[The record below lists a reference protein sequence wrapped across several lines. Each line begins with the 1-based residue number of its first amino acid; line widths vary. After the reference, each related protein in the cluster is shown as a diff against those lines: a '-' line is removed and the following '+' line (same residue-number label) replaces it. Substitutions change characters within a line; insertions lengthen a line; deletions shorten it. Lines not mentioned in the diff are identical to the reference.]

1 MTTKQR
7 AFLRS
12 LAQTTD
18 PITQIGKDGI
28 TPAFLAGVEAAIEKR
43 ELVKISVL
51 QTSPIFAKEASEQIA
66 EAVGAAVV
74 QVIGSKIVLYRKNQ
88 KKPKIVLP
96 R

>member
-12 LAQTTD
+12 LAQTID
-18 PITQIGKDGI
+18 PVTQIGKEGI
-28 TPAFLAGVEAAIEKR
+28 TDAFLTSVDQAIEKR
-43 ELVKISVL
+43 ELIKISVL
-51 QTSPIFAKEASEQIA
+51 QTSPVFAKEASVEIA
-66 EAVGAAVV
+66 QAIGAVVV
-74 QVIGSKIVLYRKNQ
+74 QVIGSKIVLYRKNE

>member
-18 PITQIGKDGI
+18 PVTQIGKEGV
-28 TPAFLAGVEAAIEKR
+28 TEAFLVGVDKAIEKR

-51 QTSPIFAKEASEQIA
+51 QTSPIFAKEASVEIA
-66 EAVGAAVV
+66 EAIGAVVV
-74 QVIGSKIVLYRKNQ
+74 QVIGNKIVLYRKNE
-88 KKPKIVLP
+88 KKPQIILP

>member
-7 AFLRS
+7 AYLRS
-12 LAQTTD
+12 LAQTID
-18 PITQIGKDGI
+18 PVTQIGKEGI
-28 TPAFLAGVEAAIEKR
+28 TEAFLSGVDAAIEKR

-51 QTSPIFAKEASEQIA
+51 QTSPIFAKEASVEIA
-66 EAVGAAVV
+66 DAIGAMVV
-74 QVIGSKIVLYRKNQ
+74 QVIGSKIILYRKNQ

>member
-7 AFLRS
+7 AYLRS
-12 LAQTTD
+12 LAQTID
-18 PITQIGKDGI
+18 PVTQIGKEGV
-28 TPAFLAGVEAAIEKR
+28 TPAFLASVDAAVEKR

-51 QTSPIFAKEASEQIA
+51 QTSPIFAKEASIEIA
-66 EAVGAAVV
+66 GAIGAMVV
-74 QVIGSKIVLYRKNQ
+74 QVIGSKIILYRKNQ

>member
-7 AFLRS
+7 AYLRS
-12 LAQTTD
+12 LAQTIE
-18 PITQIGKDGI
+18 PVTQIGKE
-28 TPAFLAGVEAAIEKR
+28 GVTEAVLESVDKAVEKR
-43 ELVKISVL
+43 ELVKVSVL
-51 QTSPIFAKEASEQIA
+51 QTSPVFAKEASLLLA
-66 EAVGAAVV
+66 EGIGAMVV

>member
-7 AFLRS
+7 AYLRS

-18 PITQIGKDGI
+18 PITQIGKDGV
-28 TPAFLAGVEAAIEKR
+28 TEAFLDGVDKAIEKR

-51 QTSPIFAKEASEQIA
+51 QTSPVFAKEASVEIA
-66 EAVGAAVV
+66 EAIGATVV
-74 QVIGSKIVLYRKNQ
+74 QVIGNRIVLYRKNE

>member
-7 AFLRS
+7 AYLRS

-18 PITQIGKDGI
+18 PVTQIGKEGVTD
-28 TPAFLAGVEAAIEKR
+28 AFLTGVDQAIEKR
-43 ELVKISVL
+43 ELIKISVL
-51 QTSPIFAKEASEQIA
+51 QTSPIFAKEASVEIA
-66 EAVGAAVV
+66 EAIGAAVV
-74 QVIGSKIVLYRKNQ
+74 QVIGNKIVLYRKNE

>member
-7 AFLRS
+7 AYLRS
-12 LAQTTD
+12 LAQTIE
-18 PITQIGKDGI
+18 PVTQIGKE
-28 TPAFLAGVEAAIEKR
+28 GVTEAVLESVDKAVEKR
-43 ELVKISVL
+43 ELVKVSVL
-51 QTSPIFAKEASEQIA
+51 QTSPVFAKEASLLLA
-66 EAVGAAVV
+66 EGIGAVVV